1 MTTQKRLFDLISPDG
16 VLRKIERYESHAK
29 CHITFE
35 GIANNFVGFGCDP
48 ALTFF
53 NLKSTLA
60 QLGVDSR
67 QIKLTLS
74 PRQGRAEVECE
85 LYPYGHLAQ
94 KLIWLL
100 QPGAHLGKLFT
111 ADPNRVVRNADYLNR
126 TFERYDRWGRPLLH
140 LGGTTDNRNLVLGKA
155 DGRLIAYLPLKRG
168 VVKYRKDIEGLLP
181 TVAIALNRPHLHV
194 RELLALHQDLLP
206 DASRTTTPGEILLVK
221 TQPLHLRTVFAVVAD
236 KYLPP
241 GVQHT
246 NARVLDPTTADSGD
260 IYELYGDD
268 RVTVNEI
275 PLEFYTLEPY
285 REHVFFEDRD
295 QLQAAIEDPA
305 ALVNAFKTA
314 PGDNDVRAAV
324 FVVKGS
330 QLRNL
335 QPSDW
340 LVSMPQKLHFPGVE
354 LGEEQSRQVK
364 RWIAQQPATAF
375 LEDMERGMISS
386 EGILLMRHL
395 PSPYLKRLLCSD
407 LVQPLIKGIYFQI
420 PSQAYGNFFSADD
433 RALLSDLVKYG
444 IAIYWLDS
452 AGGLLRYVPRPKKDS
467 GMFVPLNRVKEFQR
481 SSFFGLYGSNLIEGS
496 LETELRQLMEGVM
509 QLRPQSQHPLLN
521 QATEIAMVTGG
532 GPGVMEVGNRVA
544 VSLGI
549 LSCANVLDF
558 GRNRVV
564 NEQRTN
570 PFIEAK
576 MTYRLDKLVERQA
589 EFELDFPIFLM
600 GGIGTDFELF
610 LEQVRRKTGASPP
623 TPVLL
628 FGSLEYWSAKLSH
641 IWELNRQSGTIK
653 DSEWVSN
660 CFFQVENAHEAL
672 FVYSRFFAGTLP
684 IGIKGPTYYRGFCNT
699 SNELIKN

>member
-1 MTTQKRLFDLISPDG
+1 MATHKRLFDLISPDG
-16 VLRKIERYESHAK
+16 VLRKIEPHDHYAK

-35 GIANNFVGFGCDP
+35 GIANNFVGFCIDES
-48 ALTFF
+48 LTFF

-60 QLGVDSR
+60 QLGIESR
-67 QIKLTLS
+67 QIKLRLCAQ
-74 PRQGRAEVECE
+74 QGQAEVECE
-85 LYPYGHLAQ
+85 LHAYGELAQ
-94 KLIWLL
+94 QLL
-100 QPGAHLGKLFT
+100 AYLKPGAHLGKLFT
-111 ADPNRVVRNADYLNR
+111 ADPNRVVRNANYLNR
-126 TFERYDRWGRPLLH
+126 TFGRYDRWGRPLLH
-140 LGGTTDNRNLVLGKA
+140 LGGTADNRELTLGTA
-155 DGRLIAYLPLKRG
+155 DGRLIAYLPLLRG
-168 VVKYRKDIEGLLP
+168 VVRYKEQIKGLLP
-181 TVAIALNRPHLHV
+181 TIATALNHPHVHI
-194 RELLALHQDLLP
+194 RELLALHQQLITDRP
-206 DASRTTTPGEILLVK
+206 RITVSGDILLVK

-236 KYLPP
+236 KYLPH
-241 GVQHT
+241 GVHHT
-246 NARVLDPTTADSGD
+246 NARVLDPTTAASGD
-260 IYELYGDD
+260 IYELYGDEGIA
-268 RVTVNEI
+268 VNEI

-285 REHVFFEDRD
+285 REHVFFIDRD

-305 ALVNAFKTA
+305 ALVDAFNTA
-314 PGDNDVRAAV
+314 PGDNQVRAAV

-335 QPSDW
+335 QSSDW
-340 LVSMPQKLHFPGVE
+340 HTSMPQKLHFPGVE
-354 LGEEQSRQVK
+354 LGDEQSRQVK
-364 RWIAQQPATAF
+364 RWIAQQPATTF
-375 LEDMERGMISS
+375 LEDMERGMITS
-386 EGILLMRHL
+386 EGILLLRHL

-407 LVQPLIKGIYFQI
+407 LVQPLLKGIYFQI

-444 IAIYWLDS
+444 IAVYWLDPHS
-452 AGGLLRYVPRPKKDS
+452 GLLRYIPRPKKDS
-467 GMFVPLNRVKEFQR
+467 GMFVPLHRIKDFQQ

-496 LETELRQLMEGVM
+496 LEKELRQLMEGVLTM
-509 QLRPQSQHPLLN
+509 KNQCQHPLLN
-521 QATEIAMVTGG
+521 PTSTIAMVTGG

-544 VSLGI
+544 ISLGI

-628 FGSLEYWSAKLSH
+628 FGSLEYWTTKLSH
-641 IWELNRQSGTIK
+641 IWELNFQCGTIK

-660 CFFQVENAHEAL
+660 CFFQVENAKQAL
-672 FVYSRFFAGTLP
+672 DVYHRFFNNTLK
-684 IGIKGPTYYRGFCNT
+684 IGINGPIYSRGFCCT
-699 SNELIKN
+699 AKELVKN